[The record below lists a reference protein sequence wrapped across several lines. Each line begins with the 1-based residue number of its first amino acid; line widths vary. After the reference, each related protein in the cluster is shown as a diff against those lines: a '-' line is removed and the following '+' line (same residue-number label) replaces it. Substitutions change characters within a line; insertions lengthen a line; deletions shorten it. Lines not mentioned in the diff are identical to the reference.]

1 MSQQALVA
9 FLENIIGN
17 SSKGSKGNLR
27 FSCPFSGCANRP
39 SKLAG
44 EKKLEVH
51 IEGIEDT
58 GKVAHPYHC
67 WSCGTK
73 GKSIY
78 SLLKT
83 INASEHHFTEL
94 NTIVKYSDF
103 TSTKSSNKDSFNYRL
118 PQEAKSFL
126 EDIKTTEIGMR
137 HAKVYLKKRGINT
150 EDILSRN
157 ITYCDEGEYN
167 GRIVVPSYDINVKM
181 NQMVGR
187 TIHEEVKPKYKY
199 PDVTKD
205 IIPFESHINWD
216 RPIVIVEG
224 VFDMLAVKRNCI
236 PLLGKDIQPELMTKM
251 LTAKN
256 KKYFIAL
263 DSDAMKEAIKH
274 CETLMSSGKIVY
286 LVELDGKDP
295 SEMGFEAFTRLVQK
309 ATKLTTNRL
318 LKLKIQHK

>member
-1 MSQQALVA
+1 MSQQALVT

-17 SSKGSKGNLR
+17 SSKGTRGNHK

-51 IEGIEDT
+51 VEGIEDS
-58 GKVAHPYHC
+58 GKISHPYHC

-78 SLLKT
+78 SLLKG
-83 INASEHHFTEL
+83 IDAPEHHFTEL
-94 NTIVKYSDF
+94 NTIIKYSDF
-103 TSTKSSNKDSFNYRL
+103 TGNKSTSKGTFNYRL

-126 EDIKTTEIGMR
+126 EEIKTTEIGMR
-137 HAKVYLKKRGINT
+137 HAKVYLKKRGIKD
-150 EDILSRN
+150 EDVVSRN
-157 ITYCDEGEYN
+157 ITYCEDGEYN
-167 GRIVVPSYDINVKM
+167 GRIVIPSYDANVRM

-199 PDVTKD
+199 PDVNRD
-205 IIPFESHINWD
+205 IVPFESHINWS

-224 VFDMLAVKRNCI
+224 VFDMLAVRRNCI
-236 PLLGKDIQPELMTKM
+236 PLLGKEIQADLMTKM

-274 CETLMSSGKIVY
+274 CDTLMSSGKIVY

-295 SEMGFEAFTRLVQK
+295 SEMGFEAFTKLVQK
-309 ATKLTTNRL
+309 ATKLTPTKL
-318 LKLKIQHK
+318 LKLKIQHS